1 MPYLIYLRKS
11 RADMDAEAHGEGE
24 TLARHEKV
32 LLALAKKMELNV
44 TAIYR
49 EIVSGETI
57 ASRPKM
63 QQVIQEVE
71 EGLWEGV
78 LVMEVERLARGDTKD
93 QGIVAEA
100 FKYGNAKIITPMKV
114 YDPQNEYDEEY
125 FEFGLFMSR
134 REYKTIRRRLE
145 RGRLASIKE
154 GKYIAAAAPY
164 GYERVKI
171 KGDKGFTLKIVPEE
185 AEIVR
190 LIFSLY
196 TKGEIQENGKY
207 KRLGMYLISKRL
219 DSLGIPPRVS
229 QYWSRS
235 TIKDILINPTY
246 IGKVRWQWRKVE
258 KKIVDGS
265 IVRNR
270 PKDQNCMKIDGLHEP
285 IIDEDTF
292 NLAQDIIM
300 HQKNISVVPE
310 KVLMNPFSG
319 LVICEKCGSPMTRAA
334 SNTKI
339 NYPVL
344 RCPNRYCN
352 NISAPIYLIERQLIL
367 SLKQWIVDY
376 ELPWKDNV
384 EENTVLE
391 ATLTSIKKIE
401 SKLSILNKQLLS
413 TYDLLEQGI
422 YTVDV
427 FTERN
432 RRIADQIAESKKY
445 LQELQIQYNNHLLQ
459 EKARRD
465 FLPSVRHIIDVY
477 DTLEDAEAKNALLN
491 NVIDHMTYLKTERNG
506 KGNLDNINFEL
517 TIYPKIPLT

>member
-1 MPYLIYLRKS
+1 
-11 RADMDAEAHGEGE
+11 
-24 TLARHEKV
+24 
-32 LLALAKKMELNV
+32 
-44 TAIYR
+44 
-49 EIVSGETI
+49 
-57 ASRPKM
+57 
-63 QQVIQEVE
+63 
-71 EGLWEGV
+71 
-78 LVMEVERLARGDTKD
+78 
-93 QGIVAEA
+93 
-100 FKYGNAKIITPMKV
+100 
-114 YDPQNEYDEEY
+114 
-125 FEFGLFMSR
+125 
-134 REYKTIRRRLE
+134 
-145 RGRLASIKE
+145 
-154 GKYIAAAAPY
+154 
-164 GYERVKI
+164 
-171 KGDKGFTLKIVPEE
+171 
-185 AEIVR
+185 
-190 LIFSLY
+190 
-196 TKGEIQENGKY
+196 
-207 KRLGMYLISKRL
+207 
-219 DSLGIPPRVS
+219 
-229 QYWSRS
+229 
-235 TIKDILINPTY
+235 
-246 IGKVRWQWRKVE
+246 
-258 KKIVDGS
+258 
-265 IVRNR
+265 
-270 PKDQNCMKIDGLHEP
+270 MKIDGLHEP

-319 LVICEKCGSPMTRAA
+319 LVICEKCGAAMTRAA

-352 NISAPIYLIERQLIL
+352 NVSAPIYLIERQLIL

-432 RRIADQIAESKKY
+432 RRIANQIAESKKY

>member
-1 MPYLIYLRKS
+1 M
-11 RADMDAEAHGEGE
+11 
-24 TLARHEKV
+24 
-32 LLALAKKMELNV
+32 

-196 TKGEIQENGKY
+196 TKGEIQANGKY

-319 LVICEKCGSPMTRAA
+319 LVICEKCGAAMTRAA

-352 NISAPIYLIERQLIL
+352 NVSAPIYLIERQLIL

-391 ATLTSIKKIE
+391 ATLTSIK
-401 SKLSILNKQLLS
+401 
-413 TYDLLEQGI
+413 
-422 YTVDV
+422 
-427 FTERN
+427 R
-432 RRIADQIAESKKY
+432 
-445 LQELQIQYNNHLLQ
+445 
-459 EKARRD
+459 
-465 FLPSVRHIIDVY
+465 
-477 DTLEDAEAKNALLN
+477 
-491 NVIDHMTYLKTERNG
+491 
-506 KGNLDNINFEL
+506 
-517 TIYPKIPLT
+517 

>member
-32 LLALAKKMELNV
+32 LLTLAKKMELNV

-145 RGRLASIKE
+145 RGRLASIRE

-196 TKGEIQENGKY
+196 TKGEIQANGKY

-352 NISAPIYLIERQLIL
+352 NVSAPIYLIERQLIL

-401 SKLSILNKQLLS
+401 SKLSTLNKQLLS

-422 YTVDV
+422 YTTDV

-432 RRIADQIAESKKY
+432 RRIADQIAEAKKY

-506 KGNLDNINFEL
+506 KGNLENINFEL